1 MKDEA
6 AVPVREHHGQCCA
19 DVTVFFKGH
28 FIPIL
33 TSWVLTAYETST

>member
-1 MKDEA
+1 MKDEV
-6 AVPVREHHGQCCA
+6 AVPVREHHGHA

-28 FIPIL
+28 FIPVL